1 MKTAFPIACYRPGI
15 ADATAAVFQTM
26 LGLAVEQ
33 RDAAADRTVTGFTA
47 AVYYAG
53 EWQGALLIECSAEQ
67 ALHWTARQIDLPND
81 ACLADDVRDALGELT
96 NVLAGNLKPL
106 LPKGVGLSMPSVV
119 EGSDYGLHLCGGN
132 LFERLDFAD
141 EHGAFRVTFVE
152 VLDRE

>member
-1 MKTAFPIACYRPGI
+1 MKTAFPIACYRAGI
-15 ADATAAVFQTM
+15 ADATVAVFQTM

-33 RDAAADRTVTGFTA
+33 RDAAPDRPVTEFTA

-67 ALHWTARQIDLPND
+67 AVDWTARQFGLPTD
-81 ACLADDVRDALGELT
+81 AGLADDVRDALGELT

-119 EGSDYGLHLCGGN
+119 EGTDYGLHLCGGN
-132 LFERLDFAD
+132 LFERVDFTD
-141 EHGAFRVTFVE
+141 EHGPFRVTFVE
-152 VLDRE
+152 VLERQ